1 MLNLPMEHPEVYEH
15 LKNGVMIANTFGR
28 IPVDQAIEE
37 AANND
42 PQTAE
47 VGGHEIIQFKPWSR
61 KQTLP
66 NSRV

>member
-37 AANND
+37 AANKD

-47 VGGHEIIQFKPWSR
+47 VGGGGTK
-61 KQTLP
+61 
-66 NSRV
+66 